1 MAKYRARFPFSFVL
15 MAGDNIYEGPAS
27 AEDYRLK
34 FEEPGSGSIRCSIWE
49 DSGTTRFAPRRA

>member
-1 MAKYRARFPFSFVL
+1 MALYRQRFDFEFVL

-34 FEEPGSGSIRCSIWE
+34 FEDPYKALLRP
-49 DSGTTRFAPRRA
+49 A